1 METAESS
8 SDPHPAEGL
17 SSVVDFVRWGASR
30 FTRAGLHF
38 GHGTDN
44 AVDEALLLVAH
55 ELGLSLPLP
64 PEFFSA
70 RLTSV
75 EKGRVTRLLERR
87 VAERRPAA
95 YLIGEAWF
103 AGLSFAVDERVLVPR
118 SPIAE
123 LVEARFE
130 PWIDPDR
137 IIRVLDLCTGSGC
150 IGIACAHYLPHAR
163 VDLTDISEDAL
174 AVADTNIRRHHLEDR
189 VRSICSDVYEAL
201 DEELY
206 DVIVSNP
213 PYVAREEFELL
224 PEEFLHEPEIGLLA
238 ADAGL
243 AVVKRIVEGAAK
255 RLRPGGIL
263 VVEVGSGELAAAEA
277 FSSLPLSWLEFDRGG
292 AGVFLLTREQLA
304 TGEGRRE

>member
-1 METAESS
+1 MENAENS
-8 SDPHPAEGL
+8 SDPHLAEGL
-17 SSVVDFVRWGASR
+17 NSVVDLVRWGASR

-55 ELGLSLPLP
+55 ELGLSMPLP
-64 PEFFSA
+64 PEFFPA
-70 RLTSV
+70 RLAPV
-75 EKGRVTRLLERR
+75 EKERVIKLLERR
-87 VAERRPAA
+87 VVERRPAA

-137 IIRVLDLCTGSGC
+137 ILRVLDLCTGSGC

-174 AVADTNIRRHHLEDR
+174 AVADTNIRRHHLEGR
-189 VRSICSDVYEAL
+189 VRGIRSDVYEAL
-201 DEELY
+201 DEGLY

-213 PYVAREEFELL
+213 PYVARQEFELL
-224 PEEFLHEPEIGLLA
+224 PEEYLHEPEIGLLA
-238 ADAGL
+238 ADDGL
-243 AVVKRIVEGAAK
+243 AVVKRIVEGAAS

-263 VVEVGSGELAAAEA
+263 VVEVGSSELAAAEA
-277 FSSLPLSWLEFDRGG
+277 FPSLPLSWLEFERGG
-292 AGVFLLTREQLA
+292 AGVFLLTREELA
-304 TGEGRRE
+304 EGEGRRE